1 MRTLFLSLIFFI
13 STYSSFSQNNY
24 TIVFGNAHLV
34 IQDSVSFWYVPSEN
48 TPIPLGSGYWGK
60 SSFHNSKEGFKI
72 QRWGRY
78 GKPQTYRYYKRK
90 CKKGK
95 WVITTEKKEV
105 AGYTCIKATGKYN
118 YNKYTVWFSLDLP
131 KYFGPLMLTSLPG
144 TILKSKNEDTGYSIE
159 ASQVIKGGLPIV
171 DPIVAKK

>member
-1 MRTLFLSLIFFI
+1 MVVDIGEN
-13 STYSSFSQNNY
+13 Q
-24 TIVFGNAHLV
+24 
-34 IQDSVSFWYVPSEN
+34 VS
-48 TPIPLGSGYWGK
+48 IILK
-60 SSFHNSKEGFKI
+60 KDLKFKD
-72 QRWGRY
+72 GADMVS
-78 GKPQTYRYYKRK
+78 PKRIDITNK